1 MITTI
6 FIIMVF
12 IYGYNMKNYN
22 ETDIRQDI
30 FIILLSITVTIF
42 FVEFKIITISE
53 LLTHIIEAIGD
64 TLVEQYKQ
72 TLIF

>member
-12 IYGYNMKNYN
+12 TYGYNMKNYN
-22 ETDIRQDI
+22 ETDMRQDI
-30 FIILLSITVTIF
+30 FIILLSITVMIF

-53 LLTHIIEAIGD
+53 LLTHIIEAIED
-64 TLVEQYKQ
+64 TLVE
-72 TLIF
+72 

>member
-1 MITTI
+1 
-6 FIIMVF
+6 MVF

-30 FIILLSITVTIF
+30 FIIPLSINVTIF

-64 TLVEQYKQ
+64 TLVE
-72 TLIF
+72 

>member
-30 FIILLSITVTIF
+30 FIIPLSITVTIF

>member
-30 FIILLSITVTIF
+30 FIIPLSITVTIF

-64 TLVEQYKQ
+64 TLVE
-72 TLIF
+72 